1 MPLLG
6 QPRLRHNMASP
17 YYLPTLTLACITHP
31 EGINL
36 LITKNSHAL
45 TGFQYL
51 VEPGATAWRAVSIDL
66 PRPCVLVHCAEK
78 DGPAWLSQTVI
89 LWRSDDVLSFCRDV
103 KADTS
108 RKIWSVAMLCFENA
122 PNEHELSLTPFREVW
137 TSHVAH
143 MEIAV
148 PVYITA
154 TGEQIDERG
163 SVCSSDV
170 LEDAELVWHAPKS

>member
-1 MPLLG
+1 ML
-6 QPRLRHNMASP
+6 
-17 YYLPTLTLACITHP
+17 THP

-66 PRPCVLVHCAEK
+66 PKPCVLVHYAEK

-89 LWRSDDVLSFCRDV
+89 LWRSDGVLSFCIDV
-103 KADTS
+103 KADKS

-122 PNEHELSLTPFREVW
+122 PNEHELSLTIREIW
-137 TSHVAH
+137 SSPVAH
-143 MEIAV
+143 TEIGL
-148 PVYITA
+148 PVYITT
-154 TGEQIDERG
+154 TGALIDERG
-163 SVCSSDV
+163 TAYPNHLPADV
-170 LEDAELVWHAPKS
+170 KQVWHGRPKKDSAA